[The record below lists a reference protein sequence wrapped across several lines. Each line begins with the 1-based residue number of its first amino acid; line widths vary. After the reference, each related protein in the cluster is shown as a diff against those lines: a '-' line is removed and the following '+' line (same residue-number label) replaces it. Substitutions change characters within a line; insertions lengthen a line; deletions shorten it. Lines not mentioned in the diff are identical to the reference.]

1 MDFSLNEEQEMLR
14 SSARDFLAEQCPKS
28 LVRNMAKDKKGF
40 PVELWKQMAGLGW
53 IGLVFPEVYG
63 GSEGSFLD
71 LTVLLEEM
79 GRACLP
85 GPFFS
90 TVILGGLTILDSGN
104 EEQKRDLLSKI
115 ARGETIVTLALLEP
129 GVIYDPP
136 NIAVKARS
144 NGDSYTI
151 NGPKLFVNDAHIADN
166 IICAARTG
174 DRVTLFIVD
183 AKNAGVETTLLE
195 TIAGDK
201 QCEVAF
207 RDVEVTGNNV
217 LGDLGKGWGIVEE
230 TLKKAKLANC
240 ADMVGISQQVLEMT
254 IDYAKKRV
262 QFERPIGSFQ
272 VIQHYCADMAI
283 DVDTSR
289 FITYKSAWM
298 MSSNISCDKEVNIAK
313 AWVNEACKRVVNQA
327 IHIFASI
334 GMTEDH
340 DMPLYFK
347 RAKRDELL
355 FGSTDYCHEIIA
367 KVAETSLV

>member
-14 SSARDFLAEQCPKS
+14 SSAREFLAEQCPKS
-28 LVRNMAKDKKGF
+28 LVRNMAEDEKGC
-40 PVELWKQMAGLGW
+40 PVELWKQMAELGW

-63 GSEGSFLD
+63 GSESSFLD

-90 TVILGGLTILDSGN
+90 TVVLGGLTILDSGD
-104 EEQKRDLLSKI
+104 EEQKRDLLTKI

-129 GVIYDPP
+129 GVSYDPP
-136 NIAVKARS
+136 SITIKARCDG
-144 NGDSYTI
+144 NSYTI
-151 NGPKLFVNDAHIADN
+151 NGVKLFVTDAHIADN
-166 IICAARTG
+166 IICAARTDEG
-174 DRVTLFIVD
+174 VTLFVVD
-183 AKNAGVETTLLE
+183 AKNAGVETTLLK

-201 QCEVAF
+201 QCEVTF
-207 RDVEVTGNNV
+207 RDVEVAKKNV
-217 LGDLGKGWGIVEE
+217 LGGLGKGWGIVEK
-230 TLKKAKLANC
+230 TLQKAKVAKC
-240 ADMVGISQQVLEMT
+240 ADMVGISQQVLEMA
-254 IDYAKKRV
+254 IDYAKQRV
-262 QFERPIGSFQ
+262 QFDRPIGSFQ

-298 MSSNISCDKEVNIAK
+298 VGSNIPCDKEINIAK
-313 AWVNEACKRVVNQA
+313 AWVNEACKRVVNHA

-340 DMPLYFK
+340 DMPLYFR
-347 RAKRDELL
+347 RAKGDELL
-355 FGSTDYCHEIIA
+355 FGVTDYCHEIVA
-367 KVAETSLV
+367 KEAGMSPV